1 MTLDDIYQQLSFG
14 ELRQLFMGGKNI
26 DDPNT
31 GMPEESFY
39 KLLPTIQLGLTE
51 MHKRFNLRLGYFNVN
66 LQDGQVIYQLLH
78 KFAASN
84 SRSKELVKYID
95 DSEFKF
101 YNNLLKVECMEGV
114 LDEEKYEIPMNEAGN
129 DEAIMFLSDT
139 TFKIPTDEEKA
150 PWLTE
155 TTSIKVTY
163 RANHPEINTYIANVS
178 PKTTEI
184 YLPHTHLEALCYYV
198 ASRMYNPIGMVPNSI
213 HQGNNYFAKFEASC
227 LKIQDRGF
235 EIDDDELSSKFG
247 ARGFC

>member
-51 MHKRFNLRLGYFNVN
+51 LHKRFNIRMGYFDVE
-66 LQDGQVIYQLLH
+66 LQDGQNIYQLVT
-78 KFAASN
+78 KYAVSN
-84 SRSKELVKYID
+84 CRSKEPVKYID
-95 DSEFKF
+95 DSEYKF
-101 YNNLLKVECMEGV
+101 DNNLLKVTNILGTLC
-114 LDEEKYEIPMNEAGN
+114 EEEYQIPLNEQSN
-129 DEAIMFLSDT
+129 DEAIMFLNMN
-139 TFKIPTDEEKA
+139 TFKVPVDTKLA

-155 TTSIKVTY
+155 TTKLRVNY
-163 RANHPEINTYIANVS
+163 RANHPEINKYIANVS

-184 YLPHTHLEALCYYV
+184 YLPQTHLEALCYYV
-198 ASRMYNPIGMVPNSI
+198 ASRLYNPMGMVPNSI

-227 LKIQDRGF
+227 AKIQERGYEIDEDTESDKFYDRGF
-235 EIDDDELSSKFG
+235 
-247 ARGFC
+247 C